1 MQAVAGT
8 CTESAG
14 PRNCTLLWS
23 IGSVQLLLAVFSCVA
38 VSLGHGFRHYIDGES
53 PRARR

>member
-1 MQAVAGT
+1 MQAIAGT